1 MQNIIS
7 MTVSNSFAATLYRN
21 SGVVSR
27 MFHPI
32 DESQQFDYNTVPVLF
47 QVVYSLTS
55 KTIIRNI

>member
-1 MQNIIS
+1 MMQNIIS

-47 QVVYSLTS
+47 QVVLFFD
-55 KTIIRNI
+55 